1 MIWYWDITFYE
12 TYFTTCMTIILQVVC
27 YLYRDNVHGRQI
39 YNLFVRALE
48 TGQTA
53 SLTRDFLSR
62 CESITFFFFIF
73 ADNVRILCF
82 SFMRKLSNLTTKW
95 ENHWTFWMGI
105 YGGIRVRLV
114 SIALLSTQDLWYQY
128 TSDTS
133 SIIHKYTYCSHK
145 YTNCSIIYNKC
156 GNCKINVQIC
166 IKDGIASNE
175 QILSNIY
182 TR

>member
-1 MIWYWDITFYE
+1 MTLTLWCNIRIVEFNLILKYQLRWHWLYDAISASLNMIWYWDITFYE
-12 TYFTTCMTIILQVVC
+12 TYFTTCMTIVLHVVC

-62 CESITFFFFIF
+62 CESITIFFFIF

-105 YGGIRVRLV
+105 YGGVRVRLV
-114 SIALLSTQDLWYQY
+114 SIALLSTQDLRYQY

-133 SIIHKYTYCSHK
+133 SII
-145 YTNCSIIYNKC
+145 
-156 GNCKINVQIC
+156 Q
-166 IKDGIASNE
+166 
-175 QILSNIY
+175 
-182 TR
+182 